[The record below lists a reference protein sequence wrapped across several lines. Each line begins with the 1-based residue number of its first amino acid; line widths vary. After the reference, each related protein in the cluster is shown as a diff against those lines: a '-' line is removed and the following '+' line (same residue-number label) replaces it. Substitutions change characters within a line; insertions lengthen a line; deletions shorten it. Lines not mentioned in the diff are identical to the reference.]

1 MASREQQ
8 EFSSQAPAPQVSE
21 ILSGGVFPAA
31 GGLLQRGLTDPN
43 IPDSNPYSYTGQ
55 RIADFDPRE
64 SRAFNLTDQAIG
76 SYIPFL
82 QAGTDVLG
90 QGADAYRSGIGQRF
104 DPTSTDEFFNP
115 FLDRVAGRVED
126 RAERFIKDRIGKL
139 NVGAARTGNIGSAR
153 QGIAEADIT
162 RQGIEGLTDALG
174 SLYSKGYDTA
184 QDRAFKAFQDQ
195 FARDRASGQGLL
207 GVSDRAFRAGAQL
220 PNLQRQDISS
230 LFSTGGLG
238 RNRNQSLLDLDYQNF
253 VGRYNLPFQNLQ
265 NVGNILSAMGPLAG
279 GYGYAGALPADR
291 LGGAD
296 SPLYQPANPG
306 ANFGDNPN
314 NMITT
319 TGILGASALPT
330 SYGGRALNPSIFP
343 SGITSLPIPDAG
355 MDMSVMAPTAIYNP
369 SQNNPPQ
376 TNVAGAFGGFYG

>member
-126 RAERFIKDRIGKL
+126 RAERFITDRIGKL

-174 SLYSKGYDTA
+174 SLYSKGILHKIEHLK
-184 QDRAFKAFQDQ
+184 RFKTN
-195 FARDRASGQGLL
+195 LL
-207 GVSDRAFRAGAQL
+207 EIELVVK
-220 PNLQRQDISS
+220 
-230 LFSTGGLG
+230 
-238 RNRNQSLLDLDYQNF
+238 DY
-253 VGRYNLPFQNLQ
+253 
-265 NVGNILSAMGPLAG
+265 
-279 GYGYAGALPADR
+279 
-291 LGGAD
+291 
-296 SPLYQPANPG
+296 
-306 ANFGDNPN
+306 
-314 NMITT
+314 
-319 TGILGASALPT
+319 
-330 SYGGRALNPSIFP
+330 
-343 SGITSLPIPDAG
+343 
-355 MDMSVMAPTAIYNP
+355 
-369 SQNNPPQ
+369 
-376 TNVAGAFGGFYG
+376 